1 MFETVHKHRRLAQIV
16 LALLIIP
23 FAFFGVDSYFRRDAV
38 SAPIATVGGTE
49 ITRAEFDDLL
59 RQQQDRMRAAMGRG
73 FDPAIFDNPEVRFAL
88 VEQLVSQRLLRQRA
102 REERFRVTDAELA
115 RVIGEIEPFRV
126 EGKFSPE
133 RYRAL
138 LAQQNMT
145 PAMFEQRMREE
156 ALLAPLQ
163 EPLSTANI
171 VARSSGERF
180 MALLEQ
186 QREVTSATLDAEPFA
201 KSVNIDDA
209 TVKSFYDQNQAAF
222 QTPEQARIEYVL
234 LTLPA
239 LAAQVTVD
247 PKEVRT
253 QYDANVASYTKAE
266 ERSASHILVAVKPD
280 AKDDD
285 KAAAKK
291 KAESLAQ
298 QARAAGANPAAK
310 FAELAKANSEDPGS
324 AGQGG
329 DLGSFARGSM
339 VKGFEDAVF
348 AAKVGDIVGPVE
360 TEFGYHIIRVTKV
373 DAGRT
378 KSFDEVRNELELQVR
393 QGKAQARF
401 AQAADQLQNLVY
413 EQAESLAPVEKAL
426 DVKVNTTP
434 FITRAQVQQLALG
447 NAKFVQALFSPESI
461 QAKRNTEAIEVGANA
476 LMAGRIVEYKPAAPR
491 PFDDVKV
498 EIRRQL
504 TARGAAELA
513 QKAGREKLALLEQG
527 KSEKEAGIAFGKPVR
542 LQRGQ
547 PQPGFTA
554 DAVTRI
560 FQTDPAKLPK
570 FIGATNERGGF
581 SIYKLIAVTTPPG
594 DPKRLEAASSRLGEQ
609 LGRELVNAYVASL
622 KSRAEVKIN
631 QQALEKK

>member
-1 MFETVHKHRRLAQIV
+1 
-16 LALLIIP
+16 
-23 FAFFGVDSYFRRDAV
+23 
-38 SAPIATVGGTE
+38 
-49 ITRAEFDDLL
+49 
-59 RQQQDRMRAAMGRG
+59 
-73 FDPAIFDNPEVRFAL
+73 
-88 VEQLVSQRLLRQRA
+88 
-102 REERFRVTDAELA
+102 
-115 RVIGEIEPFRV
+115 
-126 EGKFSPE
+126 
-133 RYRAL
+133 
-138 LAQQNMT
+138 
-145 PAMFEQRMREE
+145 
-156 ALLAPLQ
+156 
-163 EPLSTANI
+163 
-171 VARSSGERF
+171 
-180 MALLEQ
+180 
-186 QREVTSATLDAEPFA
+186 
-201 KSVNIDDA
+201 
-209 TVKSFYDQNQAAF
+209 
-222 QTPEQARIEYVL
+222 
-234 LTLPA
+234 
-239 LAAQVTVD
+239 
-247 PKEVRT
+247 
-253 QYDANVASYTKAE
+253 
-266 ERSASHILVAVKPD
+266 
-280 AKDDD
+280 
-285 KAAAKK
+285 
-291 KAESLAQ
+291 
-298 QARAAGANPAAK
+298 
-310 FAELAKANSEDPGS
+310 
-324 AGQGG
+324 
-329 DLGSFARGSM
+329 M

-378 KSFDEVRNELELQVR
+378 KSFDEVRSELEQQVR

-434 FITRAQVQQLALG
+434 FIARAQVQQLALG

-461 QAKRNTEAIEVGANA
+461 QAKRNTEAIEVGPNA

-527 KSEKEAGIAFGKPVR
+527 KSEKEAGVAFGKPVT

-554 DAVTRI
+554 DAVTRV
-560 FQTDPAKLPK
+560 FQADPAKLPK

-581 SIYKLIAVTTPPG
+581 SIYKLIAVTTPPAG
-594 DPKRLEAASSRLGEQ
+594 DPKRLEAANARLGEQ